1 MIECNDVEVMQVEGG
16 TNPLQPLSDVV
27 YEPYATEIQDAIEAV
42 LSLF

>member
-1 MIECNDVEVMQVEGG
+1 MSECKECDLMLVSGG
-16 TNPLQPLSDVV
+16 CNPLQPLSDVV